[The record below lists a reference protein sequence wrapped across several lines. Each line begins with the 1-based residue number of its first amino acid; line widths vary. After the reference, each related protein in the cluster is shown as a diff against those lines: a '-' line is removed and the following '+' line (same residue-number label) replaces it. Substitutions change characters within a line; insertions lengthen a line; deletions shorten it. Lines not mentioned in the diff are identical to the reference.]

1 MSDVE
6 QPGAAENTEAQKA
19 ENAIPDQIDTP
30 ATETPESDSESLPE
44 PDTADP
50 EQFPRE
56 YVQQLRRESASYRE
70 KAKTAE
76 KDATDANAFAEGAL
90 RRLHIEL
97 VRADGRLADP
107 ADLEF
112 AVENLFDGDSLT
124 SAIDQLLVDKPHLR
138 SRRPVGDVGQGVK
151 GSTET
156 PSLLSMLKTVI

>member
-6 QPGAAENTEAQKA
+6 QPGAAETTEAQEA
-19 ENAIPDQIDTP
+19 ENTISDETQTEAPD
-30 ATETPESDSESLPE
+30 ASESASESLPE
-44 PDTADP
+44 ADTVEP

-70 KAKTAE
+70 KAKNAE
-76 KDATDANAFAEGAL
+76 KDAADATAYAEGAL
-90 RRLHIEL
+90 RRLHVEL

-112 AVENLFDGDSLT
+112 AVENIFDESALT
-124 SAIDQLLVDKPHLR
+124 AAIDRLLEDKPHLR

-156 PSLLSMLKTVI
+156 PSLLSMLKSVI